1 MTRRDLLR
9 RSAVTTLAS
18 IALEAQEPTATPT
31 SPQVNWLGGA
41 PPPLETGVSWG
52 VPWPRGTVSKSQTF
66 RLTAGSATL
75 PLQQWP
81 LAYWPDGSIKWTGF
95 ATVAHAAGEFRL
107 APGTPAAPAS
117 PIKLTE
123 SATAIDI
130 DTGRI
135 QARIPKQGASFIES
149 ITTEGRAV
157 AGPAKLVCTLDG
169 GAAFTSSI
177 QKVTVEQRGPVRAT
191 VKIEGVHK
199 ADSGTREWLP
209 FTVRLYFYAGLENVR
224 LVHSFIFD
232 GDDKKDFI
240 RGLGV
245 AFDVPMREQVHNRH
259 VRFSGEGDGLWSEPV
274 QPATGRRV
282 LMAPGSR
289 TNAFVDQLAGKRLP
303 NREAFDAAGQKLLHD
318 WAVLVRCRWRSP
330 RVRACLRR
338 RCLGRPRG
346 RLAALL
352 AIASALARSA

>member
-18 IALEAQEPTATPT
+18 IALEAQESAPAPT
-31 SPQVNWLGGA
+31 SPQLNWLGNA
-41 PPPLETGVSWG
+41 APPLETGVSWG
-52 VPWPRGTVSKSQTF
+52 VPWPRSTVSKSQTF
-66 RLTAGSATL
+66 SLIAGGAAL

-95 ATVAHAAGEFRL
+95 ATVAHTAAAFRL
-107 APGTPAAPAS
+107 APGAPAAPAS
-117 PIKLTE
+117 PIKVTE
-123 SATAIDI
+123 SAGAVDI

-135 QARIPKQGASFIES
+135 QARIPKQGAAFIES
-149 ITTEGRAV
+149 ITMDGRAV
-157 AGPAKLVCTLDG
+157 AGAAHLVCTLEG
-169 GAAFTSSI
+169 GAAFTSNI
-177 QKVTVEQRGPVRAT
+177 QNVTVEQRGPVRAA

-199 ADSGTREWLP
+199 ADAGAREWLP
-209 FTVRLYFYAGLENVR
+209 FTVRLYFYSGVENIR
-224 LVHSFIFD
+224 LIHSFVFD

-245 AFDVPMREQVHNRH
+245 SFGVPMREQVHNRH
-259 VRFSGEGDGLWSEPV
+259 VRFSGEGEGLWSEPV

-289 TNAFVDQLAGKRLP
+289 TNVFALQLAGQRLP

-318 WAVLVRCRWRSP
+318 WAVWSDYKLVQ
-330 RVRACLRR
+330 
-338 RCLGRPRG
+338 
-346 RLAALL
+346 
-352 AIASALARSA
+352 ASADGFGVQKRVNGESCWLDAAAGHRAS